1 MLRKTLLFLAGLVG
15 FIVLVAGPLI
25 LVKITQFKTMGAVG
39 AAMVMPPT
47 TVTAASATETA
58 WENSLTAT
66 GSVAA
71 VQGVTIGA
79 ELPGKVVKIA
89 FEAGAVVNAGDVL
102 VQLDTSTEEA
112 QLRSAEAS
120 AALAKANLARAR
132 DLRQTNTNAPVDLDV
147 AESQSKQTVA
157 QVENI
162 RTVIAKKTIR
172 APFTGRLGL
181 RLVNLGQILKDGDP
195 IATLQTM
202 DPIYVNFALPQQRLP
217 QVVVGNVIRLRSD
230 AAPGQAFEGK
240 VTAISPE
247 IDPVTRNFRVQA
259 TFANREEKLRAG
271 MFVGVDV
278 MLPTKTRVLAIPAT
292 SILYAP
298 YGDSIFIVEEKKNP
312 KSGLMEKVLRQQ
324 FVRLGEG
331 RGDFVDV
338 IDGLK
343 SNEMVVTSG
352 VFKLRTGMPVV
363 IDNTLAPKA
372 ELAPTPKNT

>member
-1 MLRKTLLFLAGLVG
+1 MLRKILLFLAGLVG
-15 FIVLVAGPLI
+15 FIVLVAGPLV
-25 LVKITQFKTMGAVG
+25 LVKISQFKTMGA
-39 AAMVMPPT
+39 APMEMPPT
-47 TVTAASATETA
+47 TVTAVSAAETA

-132 DLRQTNTNAPVDLDV
+132 DLRQTNTNAPMDLDV
-147 AESQSKQTVA
+147 AESQAKQTVA

-162 RTVIAKKTIR
+162 RTVIAKKNIR
-172 APFTGRLGL
+172 APFAGRLGL

-217 QVVVGNVIRLRSD
+217 QLVVGNVIRLRSD

-247 IDPVTRNFRVQA
+247 VDPVTRNFRVQA
-259 TFANREEKLRAG
+259 TFANRDEKLRAG
-271 MFVGVDV
+271 MFVSVDV

-292 SILYAP
+292 SVLYAP

-312 KSGLMEKVLRQQ
+312 KSGQMEKVLRQQ

-343 SNEMVVTSG
+343 PNETVVTSG
-352 VFKLRTGMPVV
+352 VFKLRSGMPVV

-372 ELAPTPKNT
+372 ELAPTPKNS

>member
-66 GSVAA
+66 GSVVA

-120 AALAKANLARAR
+120 AALARANLARAR

-147 AESQSKQTVA
+147 ADSQAKQTVA

-162 RTVIAKKTIR
+162 RTIIAKKNIR
-172 APFTGRLGL
+172 APFAGRLGL

-230 AAPGQAFEGK
+230 AAPSQAFEGK

-259 TFANREEKLRAG
+259 TFANRDEKLRAG
-271 MFVGVDV
+271 MFVSVDV

-292 SILYAP
+292 SVLYAP

-312 KSGLMEKVLRQQ
+312 KSGQMEKVLRQQ
-324 FVRLGEG
+324 FVRLGVG

-338 IDGLK
+338 VDGLK
-343 SNEMVVTSG
+343 PNETVVTSG
-352 VFKLRTGMPVV
+352 VFKLRTGMPVI